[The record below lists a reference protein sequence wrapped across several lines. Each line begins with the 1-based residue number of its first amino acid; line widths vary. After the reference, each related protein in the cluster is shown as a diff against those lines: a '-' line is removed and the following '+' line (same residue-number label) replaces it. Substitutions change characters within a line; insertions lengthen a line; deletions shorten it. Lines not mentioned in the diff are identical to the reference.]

1 MNLGNHKMC
10 SIFVAEGSEVN
21 VADYS
26 GKTPIH
32 YACSAVSNSVDVVD
46 LLLQQPNIE
55 GMKLFL

>member
-1 MNLGNHKMC
+1 MC